1 MERKITLVPRF
12 RNNISPM
19 ASAPRAFAPHDPRSA
34 RLRLAIAVATGLCT
48 VAAIPARAGNAFR
61 AVAGWDAAAVVLAV
75 LGWIVIMR
83 TDPAETRR
91 LAAAEDPGRRAAWA
105 IVILASIFALF
116 ANAAVLRDVR
126 SCAAETRDI
135 FVGLCVT
142 AVAAAWLLTH
152 TAYTLRYAHLYYRDD
167 DEGEGGLTFPGEG
180 DPAYVEFAYFAFTIG
195 MCFQV
200 SDVAITSRQIRR
212 AVLAHSVL
220 SFAYNTAILAT
231 AVSLVVGVL
240 G

>member
-1 MERKITLVPRF
+1 
-12 RNNISPM
+12 M
-19 ASAPRAFAPHDPRSA
+19 AGAARAFAPHDPRSA
-34 RLRLAIAVATGLCT
+34 RLRLAIAVATGLVT
-48 VAAIPARAGNAFR
+48 TAAIPPGVGAAFR
-61 AVAGWDAAAVVLAV
+61 AVAGWDAAAVVLGA
-75 LGWIVIMR
+75 LSWMLILR
-83 TDPAETRR
+83 NEAPETRR
-91 LAAAEDPGRRAAWA
+91 LAAAEDPGRRAAWVL
-105 IVILASIFALF
+105 VILASMFSLF

-126 SCAAETRDI
+126 SCAASTRNL
-135 FVGLCVT
+135 FVALCVT

-167 DEGEGGLTFPGEG
+167 DEGEGGLTFPGDG
-180 DPAYVEFAYFAFTIG
+180 APAYLEFAYFAFTIG

-200 SDVAITSRQIRR
+200 SDVSVTSRQIRR

>member
-1 MERKITLVPRF
+1 M
-12 RNNISPM
+12 
-19 ASAPRAFAPHDPRSA
+19 
-34 RLRLAIAVATGLCT
+34 ATGLCT

-152 TAYTLRYAHLYYRDD
+152 TAYTLRYAHLY
-167 DEGEGGLTFPGEG
+167 
-180 DPAYVEFAYFAFTIG
+180 
-195 MCFQV
+195 
-200 SDVAITSRQIRR
+200 
-212 AVLAHSVL
+212 
-220 SFAYNTAILAT
+220 
-231 AVSLVVGVL
+231 
-240 G
+240 